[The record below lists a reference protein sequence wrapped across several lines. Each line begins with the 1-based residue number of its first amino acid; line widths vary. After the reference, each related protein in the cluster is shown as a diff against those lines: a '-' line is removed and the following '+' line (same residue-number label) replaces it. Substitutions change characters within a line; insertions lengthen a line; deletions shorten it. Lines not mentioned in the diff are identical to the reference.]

1 MFKKKIKEKYKVSEK
16 ALNLLITEA
25 MPKLKLTVPLSLD
38 DVVDVAN
45 FYYSEEADLANAKE
59 NYNRTIDEDRLDLVC
74 KVADE
79 FNNELIDLEDLNSRL
94 MKIKLQ

>member
-59 NYNRTIDEDRLDLVC
+59 SYNRTIDEDRLDLVC